1 MAHFV
6 TDINLVG
13 SQVVV
18 VDLRSEETMSRYE
31 LGRLGGDAL
40 SMTAGEEES
49 WVGEEGEEGQEQEQ
63 GE

>member
-1 MAHFV
+1 M
-6 TDINLVG
+6 
-13 SQVVV
+13 
-18 VDLRSEETMSRYE
+18 DLRSEETMSRYE